1 MEVVDN
7 LNPTDIVI
15 AFSVLP
21 RWFDP
26 PAIVEEK
33 KGGKG
38 KDKESEK
45 EPTVISSISV
55 LEGNNCIFLSW
66 ER

>member
-1 MEVVDN
+1 MQVVDN
-7 LNPTDIVI
+7 LNPTEIVI
-15 AFSVLP
+15 SLSVLP

-26 PAIVEEK
+26 PTLLEEK

-45 EPTVISSISV
+45 EPTVISSVSV
-55 LEGNNCIFLSW
+55 LEGIIRLF
-66 ER
+66 

>member
-1 MEVVDN
+1 MDN
-7 LNPTDIVI
+7 LNPTEIVI
-15 AFSVLP
+15 SLSVLP

-26 PAIVEEK
+26 PTVMEEK

-45 EPTVISSISV
+45 EPTVVSSVSV
-55 LEGNNCIFLSW
+55 LEGNLRLS
-66 ER
+66 